1 MFTVNKEKLWKG
13 FYQLRIS
20 QEFVKQWTDFV
31 AVVDEHVKPAFV
43 RPYFS
48 NAYRATL

>member
-31 AVVDEHVKPAFV
+31 AVVDEPVKPVLFQHLSDLTF
-43 RPYFS
+43 RM
-48 NAYRATL
+48 LI